1 MIIKKISEEC
11 VKVLIEADDINRYNI
26 PYYKLSST
34 DEESVEFIYRLL
46 FLIFEQTGVSFLESA
61 ISVEASPACG
71 GNFFLTISRKAEQ
84 QEGMFLRKEGEIQS
98 DMFLFKLER
107 LSDLK
112 SVKTVLEQYRRFIPE
127 RCALYKLFGTYYIIF
142 DFSVS
147 QTQNEHFEKFLRQ
160 LSEYL
165 LPLKATPENEGYL
178 CERGKLICPALFSN

>member
-11 VKVLIEADDINRYNI
+11 VKVLIESDDVNRYNI

-34 DEESVEFIYRLL
+34 DDESVEFIYRLL
-46 FLIFEQTGVSFLESA
+46 FLIYEQTGVSFLETA

-98 DMFLFKLER
+98 DMFLFKLETP
-107 LSDLK
+107 SDLTGVK
-112 SVKTVLEQYRRFIPE
+112 SVLEQHKRFIPE
-127 RCALYKLFGTYYIIF
+127 RCALYKLAGNYYIIF

-147 QTQNEHFEKFLRQ
+147 QTENEQFEKFIRQ
-160 LSEYL
+160 LGEYL
-165 LPLKATPENEGYL
+165 FPLKATPESEGYL
-178 CERGKLICPALFSN
+178 CERGKLICPILFTK